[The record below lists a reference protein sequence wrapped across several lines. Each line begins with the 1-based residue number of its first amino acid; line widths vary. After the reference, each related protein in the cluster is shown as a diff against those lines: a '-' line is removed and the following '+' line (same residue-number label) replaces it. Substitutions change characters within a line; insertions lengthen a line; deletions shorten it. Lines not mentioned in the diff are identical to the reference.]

1 MPVVALVTQAAP
13 NPSAPPPEV
22 EHDHSAGVRAHVTQH
37 AIRRYG
43 DRILGF
49 EEVFQGLEDHEAVD
63 AMAAAGVPIGQVRE
77 WLAFYGGVAKR
88 HGAVGICR
96 DGVGL
101 VLKDGRVVTVLSK
114 RGERRRQSGR

>member
-13 NPSAPPPEV
+13 TLSPAPPEV
-22 EHDHSAGVRAHVTQH
+22 EHDHSGGVRAHVTQH

-49 EEVFQGLEDHEAVD
+49 EEAFDGLEDHEAVD
-63 AMAAAGVPIGQVRE
+63 AMAAAGVPMGQVRE

-88 HGAVGICR
+88 HGAIGVCR

-101 VLKDGRVVTVLSK
+101 VMKGGRVVTVVSK
-114 RGERRRQSGR
+114 RGERRR